1 MPLIEAGDKR
11 KKYVLSKNNINSCI
25 EVSLSKKLILIICT
39 PNWFWMLGILSSPG
53 EPLRTKCYSH

>member
-1 MPLIEAGDKR
+1 MPLTEAGDKR
-11 KKYVLSKNNINSCI
+11 KKYVLSNNVNSCI

-39 PNWFWMLGILSSPG
+39 QSWFWMLSILSSPG